1 MKGKDMKYWILGLSL
16 LAGAC
21 SNMVEVDQQADF
33 KCGDNIVKIS
43 LLDDDSM
50 ILQMNGINNVL
61 TKIAFS
67 GGEKYENSV
76 SGVSFTEQDGEHY
89 LTVNG
94 QSYPAC
100 KKIKR

>member
-1 MKGKDMKYWILGLSL
+1 MKYWILGLSL

-61 TKIAFS
+61 TKTAFS
-67 GGEKYENSV
+67 DGEKYENSV
-76 SGVSFTEQDGEHY
+76 SGVSFTEQNGEHY
-89 LTVNG
+89 LAVNG